1 LHCSAGLSAND
12 NGLTGQA
19 LVFNDFIKS
28 EHKDMNKIPHE
39 KNSVTEQ
46 VIANAVQVL
55 QNDEQEKLVTELV
68 ITKLA
73 SELVIAAA
81 ELVVA
86 NKELKFQSDEKEK
99 RAAEL
104 VIANTELV
112 FQNEEKEK
120 RAAELV
126 IANTEL
132 VIQNEEKEK
141 RAAELVIANTELL
154 FQNEEKEKRAA
165 ELVIA
170 NIELAFQNEEKEKRA
185 IELLQ
190 AQKMESIGQ
199 LTAGIAHDFNNM
211 LGAILGY
218 TEMLT
223 LAGPDKIPLSDSDQ
237 KYITQIQIAA
247 NRAKELVSQMRLFSA
262 SGLEPKIGNT
272 PTTILQPMINEIHGL
287 LRATIPSNVEINN
300 YIKNDSLKVKM
311 QPVHL
316 HQILMNLV
324 INAWQ
329 AMSEYGRIDINAAL
343 SNSSG
348 VCNSCHQR
356 YRGEYV
362 NLSVSN
368 SGSSIP
374 PDVLAQ
380 IFNPFFTTKKQGNNS
395 GMGLS
400 VVHGLVHEQGGHIR
414 VESTIEGGTIF
425 NILLTPVR
433 SKEPSSKIANVPSIG
448 NIKGLHIM
456 VVDDESTL
464 AALLD
469 EYFTING
476 AKVTAFTDPV
486 LAWEAFQQIG
496 DSIDLVIT
504 DETMPRISGMLLA
517 TKLLTLKPDLPILL
531 CTGNSEHATAESVE
545 KIGIAGFFHKPV
557 KMNDLLL
564 KIQDLCKLK
573 E

>member
-1 LHCSAGLSAND
+1 MSHEIELLQSQVEVLNMEISKLKDSKQQLELVIKSTGVGIWDWYVQTGKTIYNARWANIIGYQLEELSPVSIETWMKHAHPDDLEESGRLLEEHWAGGTEYYICESRMKHKD
-12 NGLTGQA
+12 GHWVWVHDTGQ
-19 LVFNDFIKS
+19 
-28 EHKDMNKIPHE
+28 
-39 KNSVTEQ
+39 
-46 VIANAVQVL
+46 VIEWESNGSPKRMIGTHL
-55 QNDEQEKLVTELV
+55 DITELV
-68 ITKLA
+68 I
-73 SELVIAAA
+73 
-81 ELVVA
+81 
-86 NKELKFQSDEKEK
+86 
-99 RAAEL
+99 
-104 VIANTELV
+104 
-112 FQNEEKEK
+112 
-120 RAAELV
+120 
-126 IANTEL
+126 
-132 VIQNEEKEK
+132 
-141 RAAELVIANTELL
+141 
-154 FQNEEKEKRAA
+154 QNEEKEKRAA

-211 LGAILGY
+211 LGAMLGY

-223 LAGPDKIPLSDSDQ
+223 LSGPDKIPLSDSDQ

-272 PTTILQPMINEIHGL
+272 PTTILQPMINEINGL
-287 LRATIPSNVEINN
+287 LRATIPSTIEINN

-329 AMSEYGRIDINAAL
+329 VMSEYGRIDINAAL
-343 SNSSG
+343 STSSG
-348 VCNSCHQR
+348 VCTSCHQR
-356 YRGEYV
+356 YKGEYV

-433 SKEPSSKIANVPSIG
+433 SEEPSSKIANVPSIG

-469 EYFTING
+469 DYLTAQG
-476 AKVTAFTDPV
+476 ANVTAFTDPS

-504 DETMPRISGMLLA
+504 DETMPGISGMLLA
-517 TKLLTLKPDLPILL
+517 QKLLTLKPDLPIVL
-531 CTGNSEHATAESVE
+531 CTGYSEYATAESVE
-545 KIGIAGFFHKPV
+545 KIGIAGFFDKPF
-557 KMNDLLL
+557 KMSEILL
-564 KIQDLCKLK
+564 KIQELCKLK
-573 E
+573 V

>member
-1 LHCSAGLSAND
+1 VSEIPSEKKLVLS
-12 NGLTGQA
+12 
-19 LVFNDFIKS
+19 S
-28 EHKDMNKIPHE
+28 SSPM
-39 KNSVTEQ
+39 
-46 VIANAVQVL
+46 QVL
-55 QNDEQEKLVTELV
+55 QNDEKEKLATELV

-73 SELVIAAA
+73 AELVIAAA
-81 ELVVA
+81 QLVVA
-86 NKELKFQSDEKEK
+86 NKELKFQGDEKEK
-99 RAAEL
+99 RSGEL
-104 VIANTELV
+104 VIANAELA

-132 VIQNEEKEK
+132 KSQNEEKEKRASELVTANIELAFQNAEKEK
-141 RAAELVIANTELL
+141 RAAELVIANTELA

-170 NIELAFQNEEKEKRA
+170 NAELKFQNEEKGKRA

-199 LTAGIAHDFNNM
+199 LTGGIAHDFNNM

-223 LAGPDKIPLSDSDQ
+223 LSGPDKISLSDSDQ
-237 KYITQIQIAA
+237 KYITQIRIAV
-247 NRAKELVSQMRLFSA
+247 NRAKELVSQMRIFSA

-272 PTTILQPMINEIHGL
+272 PITILQPLINEVHGL
-287 LRATIPSNVEINN
+287 LCSTIPSTVEINN
-300 YIKNDSLKVKM
+300 HIKNDSLKVKM

-348 VCNSCHQR
+348 VCTSCHQR

-368 SGSSIP
+368 SGSSIS
-374 PDVLAQ
+374 PDVLSK
-380 IFNPFFTTKKQGNNS
+380 IFDPFFTTKAPGKNS

-400 VVHGLVHEQGGHIR
+400 VVHGLVHAQGGHI
-414 VESTIEGGTIF
+414 VVKSGAEGGTEF
-425 NILLTPVR
+425 NILLSPA
-433 SKEPSSKIANVPSIG
+433 EPSIETSPDMANTTSIG
-448 NIKGLHIM
+448 NIKGLRIM

-464 AALLD
+464 TALLD
-469 EYFTING
+469 DYFTAQG
-476 AKVTAFTDPV
+476 AKVTVFTDPS

-504 DETMPRISGMLLA
+504 DETMPGISGMLLA
-517 TKLLTLKPDLPILL
+517 KKILTLKPILPIVL
-531 CTGNSEHATAESVE
+531 CTGYSEHATAESAA
-545 KIGIAGFFHKPV
+545 KLGIAGFFHKPV
-557 KMNDLLL
+557 MMNELLL
-564 KIQDLCKLK
+564 KIQELCKL
-573 E
+573 